1 MRMHQA
7 VQLNQV
13 ILSQSSEAQI
23 VIVNFPAP
31 PSKPGTEEN
40 CILSCYCLDA
50 CLLLIQMFYCYEWQM
65 RRSVV
70 KYGGGGSGSVRSSH
84 QTVSDYTLR
93 H

>member
-40 CILSCYCLDA
+40 CILSCYCIDA
-50 CLLLIQMFYCYEWQM
+50 CLLPIQMFYCYEWQW

-70 KYGGGGSGSVRSSH
+70 KYGGGVR
-84 QTVSDYTLR
+84 VSQVKPSNCF
-93 H
+93 